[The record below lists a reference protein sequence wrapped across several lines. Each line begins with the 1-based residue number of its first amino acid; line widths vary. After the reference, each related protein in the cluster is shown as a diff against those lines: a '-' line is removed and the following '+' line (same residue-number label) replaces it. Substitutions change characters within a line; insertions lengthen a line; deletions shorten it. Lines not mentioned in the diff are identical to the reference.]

1 MAERTLHLKQ
11 RMLVNSEDRSRHAS
25 ARWWVMDVMVMT
37 TPRLEMDEKQADVC
51 VCKKHTSVID

>member
-25 ARWWVMDVMVMT
+25 VMSDGCDDNPPVGWRWMGKTKRMFV
-37 TPRLEMDEKQADVC
+37 L
-51 VCKKHTSVID
+51 CKNITHKCC